1 MCYFT
6 MATETRFIDSN
17 LKMLSNQNP
26 AQQDSIIKDESTDST
41 TKKQPFNMGNMKIM
55 KKYGY
60 P

>member
-17 LKMLSNQNP
+17 LKTLSNQNP
-26 AQQDSIIKDESTDST
+26 GQQDSVIKDESSESV
-41 TKKQPFNMGNMKIM
+41 TKKPFNLGNLKIM

-60 P
+60 S

>member
-6 MATETRFIDSN
+6 MATETRFIDLN

-26 AQQDSIIKDESTDST
+26 VQQDSVIKDESSESM
-41 TKKQPFNMGNMKIM
+41 TKKPFNLGNLKII

-60 P
+60 